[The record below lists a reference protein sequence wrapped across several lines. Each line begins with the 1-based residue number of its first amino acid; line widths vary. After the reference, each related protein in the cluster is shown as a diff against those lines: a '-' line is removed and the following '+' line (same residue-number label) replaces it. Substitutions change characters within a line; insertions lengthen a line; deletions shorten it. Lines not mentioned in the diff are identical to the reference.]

1 MRRNLP
7 TKEKTMQ
14 APSIDRALHEVSERF
29 DLLKH
34 PFYQRWVAGALTR
47 EELAYYAGQY
57 AHVVR
62 AIPRWLE
69 GAAARD
75 RVHAGALR
83 SHAAEES
90 DHIVLW
96 DRFAAAIGIDEAT
109 LRATPAN
116 AATAALITRGDELVA
131 EGHGAA
137 VVWSIEAQS
146 PAVSAEKLRGLKAHY
161 GIDETS
167 GGEYFALHQ
176 ELDRDHE
183 AQLRSV
189 LHSHDAATQAGAP
202 AAAGAAL
209 AGMWELLSSAQMP

>member
-1 MRRNLP
+1 
-7 TKEKTMQ
+7 MQ
-14 APSIDRALHEVSERF
+14 APPIDRELHEVSERF

-34 PFYQRWVAGALTR
+34 PFYQRWVAGELTR
-47 EELAYYAGQY
+47 EELAYYAAQY

-69 GAAARD
+69 GAADRD
-75 RVHAGALR
+75 ASNRDALR
-83 SHAAEES
+83 AHAAEES

-96 DRFAAAIGIDEAT
+96 ERFAAAIGIDESA
-109 LRATPAN
+109 LRAAPAN
-116 AATAALITRGDELVA
+116 AATAALLAQGDELVS

-146 PAVSAEKLRGLKAHY
+146 PAVSAEKLRGLRAHY

-183 AQLRSV
+183 VQLRDV
-189 LHSHDAATQAGAP
+189 LHSHDAAARAGAP
-202 AAAGAAL
+202 AAAAATL
-209 AGMWELLSSAQMP
+209 QGMWDLLSAAQTPPQTMR